1 MLNMKKLSEC
11 GVTIIGGQIMSR
23 VTASPEKG
31 DEVIET
37 RKVLVPKCIHNDGT
51 ISAEDMPE
59 ENLRITADS
68 KKLTQPGDIVMKLST
83 PYDAGLVTAE
93 TEGAIVPSF
102 CAILKMDTSINRD
115 YLLAFLN
122 SSTCKEQLRM
132 QVSGAVM
139 TVLSV
144 GKIGSVEVPIP
155 SPNEQHAIGSR
166 FVETANRL
174 AILQKI
180 AELEAKRND
189 IVFKEMIKNHD
200 EC

>member
-1 MLNMKKLSEC
+1 MLSMKKLSEC
-11 GVTIIGGQIMSR
+11 GVKIIGGQIMTR
-23 VTASPEKG
+23 VTANTEKG

-37 RKVLVPKCIHNDGT
+37 RKVLVPKCIHSDGT
-51 ISAEDMPE
+51 ITAEDMPE
-59 ENLRITADS
+59 EALKVSADP
-68 KKLTQPGDIVMKLST
+68 KKLTQAGDIVMKLST

-102 CAILKMDTSINRD
+102 CAILKSDNSVNQD

-122 SSTCKEQLRM
+122 SSACKDQLRI

-144 GKIGSVEVPIP
+144 GKIGNVDVPVP
-155 SPNEQHAIGSR
+155 SENEQHAIGGR

-174 AILQKI
+174 AVLQKI
-180 AELEAKRND
+180 AALEAKRND
-189 IVFKEMIKNHD
+189 IVFKEMIKNYA